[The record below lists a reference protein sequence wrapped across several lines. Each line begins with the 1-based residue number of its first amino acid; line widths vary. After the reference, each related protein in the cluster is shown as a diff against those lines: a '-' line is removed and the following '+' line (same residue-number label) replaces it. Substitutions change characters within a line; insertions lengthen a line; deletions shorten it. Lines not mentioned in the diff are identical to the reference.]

1 MVMQMIAF
9 DQETCARPEF
19 ATTHE
24 WLVTN
29 GIGGYAC
36 GTVGGVLARHYHG
49 LLVAALEPPLGRTLL
64 LSKLNETV
72 IYGGQTRALY
82 ADHWADGSIVPA
94 GYEHLAGFQLE
105 GTTPVWRYHLGD
117 GALLEK
123 RIWMEP
129 GSNTT
134 YAHYTLVQAT
144 GSAELHLDALVNY
157 RDHHDSTVA
166 YDWEMDVLPLAD
178 GVRVVARVGA
188 APFWVRA
195 AQADIMPDHT
205 WSTGYF
211 KAIEAYRGEY
221 VGDDHL
227 LVGSFRATLRP
238 GESLTL
244 VATTEPDLAIDGAAA
259 YARRQQHEASLIAAS
274 PLSGRRPEIDQLI
287 LAADQFIVRRATP
300 DDADGRTVIAGYP
313 WFSDWGRDTMIALPG
328 LTLATGQ
335 HAVAASILRTF
346 ARFVDRGMIPNRFPD
361 VGETPEYNTVD
372 ATLWFVEAVRA
383 TFDATRDDLLLRELF
398 PVLRGII
405 EHHISGTRYSIR
417 MDPADGLLYAGED
430 GAQLTWMDVKIG
442 DEVVTPRTGKAVEIN
457 ALWYNALAC
466 MVSFA
471 RLLGEPD
478 TIYASIMEQVRAS
491 FPRFWIEGRGYCYD
505 VIDGPQG
512 DDPTLRPNQVIALA
526 LADNL
531 LTPDQG
537 RSILQ
542 NCMGALLTPRG
553 LRTLAPDHV
562 DYQPRYGGDRAT
574 RDRAYHQGTVW
585 AWLIGPFATAHLRVY
600 GDASRVQAFVEPLLQ
615 NLREHG
621 IGSLS
626 EIFDAEPP
634 HVPRGCFAQAWSV
647 AEALRVLHLVS
658 R

>member
-1 MVMQMIAF
+1 MMTF
-9 DQETCARPEF
+9 DRDTCAQREF
-19 ATTHE
+19 ATTRE

-64 LSKLNETV
+64 LSKLNEIVT
-72 IYGGQTRALY
+72 YAGQTFALY
-82 ADHWADGSIVPA
+82 ADHWADGTLAP
-94 GYEHLAGFQLE
+94 AGFQHLDGFALE
-105 GTTPVWRYHLGD
+105 GTIPVWRYRLGD
-117 GALLEK
+117 DALLEK
-123 RIWMEP
+123 RLWMEP

-134 YAHYTLVQAT
+134 YMHYTLVEAAA
-144 GSAELHLDALVNY
+144 SFELSLDALVNY

-166 YDWEMDVLPLAD
+166 YDWEMNVLPLAD
-178 GVRVVARVGA
+178 GVRVVARADAV
-188 APFWVRA
+188 PFAVRA
-195 AQADIMPDHT
+195 DRAEFMPDHT
-205 WSTGYF
+205 WSTGYH

-221 VGDDHL
+221 TGDDHL
-227 LVGSFRATLRP
+227 LVGRFQTALRP
-238 GESLTL
+238 GESLTI
-244 VATTEPDLAIDGAAA
+244 VATTEPDLALDGAAA
-259 YARRQQHEASLIAAS
+259 YARRQQVEAGLIAAS
-274 PLSGRRPEIDQLI
+274 PLGGKRPDIDQLI
-287 LAADQFIVRRATP
+287 LAADQFIVQRATP
-300 DDADGRTVIAGYP
+300 DDPDGRTVIAGYP

-335 HAVAASILRTF
+335 HAVAARILRTF

-361 VGETPEYNTVD
+361 AGETPEYNTVD

-383 TFDATRDDLLLRELF
+383 YFDATRDDVLLRELF
-398 PVLRGII
+398 PALRDVI
-405 EHHISGTRYSIR
+405 EQHISGTRYSIR

-430 GAQLTWMDVKIG
+430 GVQLTWMDVKIN
-442 DEVVTPRTGKAVEIN
+442 DWVVTPRTGKAVEIN

-478 TIYASIMEQVRAS
+478 ENYADIMEQVRAS
-491 FPRFWIEGRGYCYD
+491 FQRFWIEGRGYCYD

-531 LTPDQG
+531 LTPEQG

-542 NCMGALLTPRG
+542 NCMGVLLTPRG
-553 LRTLAPDHV
+553 LRSLDPAHPD
-562 DYQPRYGGDRAT
+562 YKPTYGGDRAT
-574 RDRAYHQGTVW
+574 RDAAYHQGTVW
-585 AWLIGPFATAHLRVY
+585 AWLIGPFVTAHLRLY
-600 GDASRVQAFVEPLLQ
+600 GDAARAQAYVEPLLE

-634 HVPRGCFAQAWSV
+634 HTPRGCFAQAWSV
-647 AEALRVLHLVS
+647 AEALRALQLVS

>member
-1 MVMQMIAF
+1 MMTF
-9 DQETCARPEF
+9 DRETCARREF
-19 ATTHE
+19 AATRE

-72 IYGGQTRALY
+72 TYAGKTFALY
-82 ADHWADGSIVPA
+82 ADHWADGTVAPV
-94 GYEHLAGFQLE
+94 GYQHLDGFALE
-105 GTTPVWRYHLGD
+105 GTIPVWRYRLGD
-117 GALLEK
+117 DALLEK
-123 RIWMEP
+123 RVWMEP

-134 YAHYTLVQAT
+134 YVQYTLIEAAA
-144 GSAELHLDALVNY
+144 SFELSLDALVNY

-166 YDWEMDVLPLAD
+166 YDWEMNLLPLAD
-178 GVRVVARVGA
+178 GLRVIARAGA
-188 APFWVRA
+188 VPFTVRA
-195 AQADIMPDHT
+195 DRAEFMPDHT

-221 VGDDHL
+221 TGDDHL
-227 LVGSFRATLRP
+227 LVGSFRAALRP
-238 GESLTL
+238 GGSLTV
-244 VATTEPDLAIDGAAA
+244 VATTEPDLVIDGQAA
-259 YARRQQHEASLIAAS
+259 YARRQQVEASLIAAS
-274 PLSGRRPEIDQLI
+274 PLGGKRPEIDQLI

-300 DDADGRTVIAGYP
+300 DDPDGRTVIAGYP

-335 HAVAASILRTF
+335 HAVAARILRTF

-383 TFDATRDDLLLRELF
+383 YFDATRDDLLLRELF
-398 PVLRGII
+398 PVLRDII
-405 EHHISGTRYSIR
+405 EQHINGTRYSIR
-417 MDPADGLLYAGED
+417 MDPADGLLYAGEK
-430 GAQLTWMDVKIG
+430 GVQLTWMDVKI
-442 DEVVTPRTGKAVEIN
+442 DDWVVTPRTGKAVEIN

-466 MVSFA
+466 MVTFA
-471 RLLGEPD
+471 RLLGESD
-478 TIYASIMEQVRAS
+478 ATYADIMEQVRAS
-491 FPRFWIEGRGYCYD
+491 FQRFWIEGRGYCYD

-531 LTPDQG
+531 LTPEQG

-542 NCMGALLTPRG
+542 NCAGVLLTPRG
-553 LRTLAPDHV
+553 LRSLDPAHP
-562 DYQPRYGGDRAT
+562 DYQPTYGGDRAT
-574 RDRAYHQGTVW
+574 RDAAYHQGTVW
-585 AWLIGPFATAHLRVY
+585 AWLIGPFVTAHLRVY
-600 GDASRVQAFVEPLLQ
+600 GDAARAQTYVEPLLE

-634 HVPRGCFAQAWSV
+634 HTARGCFAQAWSV
-647 AEALRVLHLVS
+647 AEALRALQLVS